1 MYTHTMTNER
11 KRLQP
16 PLEYDLPLTEE
27 KARALQPNDTVIM
40 SATKLMNL
48 ITARETQE
56 YSGITRIEE
65 EATLTVTINRPNT
78 RTVTLEYRQYMHD
91 LREQLGAE
99 FPEKNMGTIV
109 VSYDQLLGFSIGNLI
124 ESTVKKLKGLL
135 PQTRS

>member
-1 MYTHTMTNER
+1 
-11 KRLQP
+11 
-16 PLEYDLPLTEE
+16 
-27 KARALQPNDTVIM
+27 M